1 MRLNLLPTIATV
13 TGAALLALPALAAAT
28 IGEEPPLTATPQA
41 ECAPDDRP
49 ETGLQGQVSQD
60 DHDSGRAAEGFT
72 CNTELVGS
80 YRSQPVDEVPTFGSI
95 GGFKVHRYVDD
106 AGNECAYYDST
117 LLFPT
122 NVGDIE
128 GGVIVLDMSD
138 PANPVQTAR
147 LVTPAMLQPH
157 ESLVISEE
165 RGILAAITGT
175 LATNPGLLDVYDISE
190 DCRQPQVLTAGFT
203 TMTEGGV
210 PLLGHESGLS
220 PDGNTFWA
228 ASTAT
233 DYVFAIDITDATAP
247 KVLHVSQEGSH
258 GLNISEDGN
267 RTYLANS
274 GEGLIV
280 LDTSQVQARV
290 EDPEVPV
297 VSRLDWTSRSIPQ
310 NAIPFTSDGEEYL
323 LEIDEFGSCSEV
335 GAGRIISIQDETNP
349 RVVSNLRLEVHDPEN
364 FDEVCDDPGTSTPV
378 IQGYAGH
385 YCHIPT
391 RVDPTIAACSMI
403 VSGLRIFDITDPEH
417 PVEVAYFNAPVQDRP
432 AFNTPFG
439 AFEASNWAMSAPAFV
454 PERKEIWYS
463 DGFQGFYAVQVTDEV
478 WPDSLED
485 GIHSGPTTDA
495 VAGDD
500 GDSATSAT
508 ETTDREPRVLSSSE
522 LAATGAGAWMQ
533 LLGAL
538 LLGSG
543 AGLGWTRRRRADA

>member
-1 MRLNLLPTIATV
+1 M
-13 TGAALLALPALAAAT
+13 
-28 IGEEPPLTATPQA
+28 
-41 ECAPDDRP
+41 
-49 ETGLQGQVSQD
+49 
-60 DHDSGRAAEGFT
+60 
-72 CNTELVGS
+72 
-80 YRSQPVDEVPTFGSI
+80 
-95 GGFKVHRYVDD
+95 
-106 AGNECAYYDST
+106 
-117 LLFPT
+117 
-122 NVGDIE
+122 
-128 GGVIVLDMSD
+128 
-138 PANPVQTAR
+138 
-147 LVTPAMLQPH
+147 
-157 ESLVISEE
+157 
-165 RGILAAITGT
+165 
-175 LATNPGLLDVYDISE
+175 
-190 DCRQPQVLTAGFT
+190 
-203 TMTEGGV
+203 
-210 PLLGHESGLS
+210 
-220 PDGNTFWA
+220 
-228 ASTAT
+228 
-233 DYVFAIDITDATAP
+233 
-247 KVLHVSQEGSH
+247 
-258 GLNISEDGN
+258 
-267 RTYLANS
+267 
-274 GEGLIV
+274 
-280 LDTSQVQARV
+280 

-335 GAGRIISIQDETNP
+335 GAGRIISIQDETDP

-417 PVEVAYFNAPVQDRP
+417 PVEVAYFNAPVRDRP

-463 DGFQGFYAVQVTDEV
+463 DGFQGFYAVQVTDDV

-508 ETTDREPRVLSSSE
+508 DREPRVLSSSSE

-533 LLGAL
+533 LLGAV

>member
-1 MRLNLLPTIATV
+1 MRRPTLATFLTV
-13 TGAALLALPALAAAT
+13 IGLLALAVPAIVAAT
-28 IGEEPPLTATPQA
+28 IGDEPPLTATPQA
-41 ECAPDDRP
+41 DCGPDDRP

-80 YRSQPVDEVPTFGSI
+80 YRSQPIGEAPTFGSI
-95 GGFKVHRYVDD
+95 GGFKVHRYVDA

-122 NVGDIE
+122 NVGDLE

-175 LATNPGLLDVYDISE
+175 LATNPGLLDVYDISQ
-190 DCRQPQVLTAGFT
+190 DCRQPEVLTAGFT
-203 TMTEGGV
+203 TFTSAGV

-220 PDGNTFWA
+220 PDGMTFWA

-233 DYVFAIDITDATAP
+233 DYVFAIDLTDPTAP
-247 KVLHVSQEGSH
+247 EVLHVSQEGSH
-258 GLNISEDGN
+258 GLNISDDGT

-274 GEGLIV
+274 GEGLII
-280 LDTSQVQARV
+280 LDTTEVQDRV

-310 NAIPFTSDGEEYL
+310 NAVPFTSDGEAYL
-323 LEIDEFGSCSEV
+323 LEIDEFGSCEEV
-335 GAGRIISIQDETNP
+335 GAGRIISIQDEANP
-349 RVVSNLRLEVHDPEN
+349 FVVSNLRLEVHDPAN
-364 FDEVCDDPGTSTPV
+364 FDAVCDDPGTNTPA

-403 VSGLRIFDITDPEH
+403 VSGLRIFDITDVEN
-417 PVEVAYFNAPVQDRP
+417 PVEVAYYNAPVQERP
-432 AFNTPFG
+432 AFDTPFG

-454 PERKEIWYS
+454 PERDEIWYS
-463 DGFQGFYAVQVTDEV
+463 DGFQGFHAVRVTGDV

-485 GIHSGPTTDA
+485 GINGGPAVDDDAQEDGTTA
-495 VAGDD
+495 PAPAPSD
-500 GDSATSAT
+500 GPD
-508 ETTDREPRVLSSSE
+508 
-522 LAATGAGAWMQ
+522 LAATGLSALVQLVGAI
-533 LLGAL
+533 LLGTGL
-538 LLGSG
+538 
-543 AGLGWTRRRRADA
+543 GLGWTQRRRERTTPTT

>member
-1 MRLNLLPTIATV
+1 MRRQIVPTVLTIAGV
-13 TGAALLALPALAAAT
+13 VALTAPALVAAT
-28 IGEEPPLTATPQA
+28 IGDQEPPLIATPQA
-41 ECAPDDRP
+41 DCGPDDRP
-49 ETGLQGQVSQD
+49 ETGLQGQVSQG

-72 CNTELVGS
+72 CNTQLVGS
-80 YRSQPVDEVPTFGSI
+80 YRSQPLGELPTFGSI
-95 GGFKVHRYVDD
+95 GGFKVHRYVDA

-122 NVGDIE
+122 NVGDLE

-203 TMTEGGV
+203 TVTSDGI

-233 DYVFAIDITDATAP
+233 DYVFAIDISDATAP
-247 KVLHVSQEGSH
+247 QVLHVSQEGSH
-258 GLNISEDGN
+258 GLSISEDGN

-280 LDTSQVQARV
+280 LDTSQVQARA

-297 VSRLDWTSRSIPQ
+297 ISRLDWSSRSIPQ

-323 LEIDEFGSCSEV
+323 LEIDEFGSCAEV
-335 GAGRIISIQDETNP
+335 GAGRIISIQDEANP
-349 RVVSNLRLEVHDPEN
+349 FVVSNLRLEVHDPDN
-364 FDEVCDDPGTSTPV
+364 FDEVCSDPGTSTPV

-385 YCHIPT
+385 YCHLPT

-403 VSGLRIFDITDPEH
+403 VSGLRIFDITDVEN
-417 PVEVAYFNAPVQDRP
+417 PVEVAYFNAPVRERP
-432 AFNTPFG
+432 AFDTPFG

-463 DGFQGFYAVQVTDEV
+463 DGFQGFHAVQVTNDV
-478 WPDSLED
+478 WPDTLED
-485 GIHSGPTTDA
+485 GVNGGPTPDEGGEGTGDPAPEA
-495 VAGDD
+495 VVDD
-500 GDSATSAT
+500 TS
-508 ETTDREPRVLSSSE
+508 DDPD
-522 LAATGAGAWMQ
+522 LAATGASALVQ
-533 LLGAL
+533 LLGAV
-538 LLGSG
+538 LLGG
-543 AGLGWTRRRRADA
+543 GLGLGWARRRSNA